1 MENEAL
7 ILDKAT
13 VYTMFGCV
21 KKNIMLV
28 ADTSTQVSSKHREE
42 VLTKL
47 NPVLASPGKEDF
59 PDPGSQL
66 FGDGFE
72 SRLKLALKQ

>member
-21 KKNIMLV
+21 KNIMLV
-28 ADTSTQVSSKHREE
+28 ADTSTQVSSKHGEE

-59 PDPGSQL
+59 PDSGSQL

-72 SRLKLALKQ
+72 SLLKLALKQ

>member
-1 MENEAL
+1 MENEGL
-7 ILDKAT
+7 ILNKAT

-28 ADTSTQVSSKHREE
+28 ADTSTQVSSKHWEE

-47 NPVLASPGKEDF
+47 NPVLASPEKEDF
-59 PDPGSQL
+59 PGSGSQL

>member
-1 MENEAL
+1 MDNEAL
-7 ILDKAT
+7 ILDKGT

-42 VLTKL
+42 VLTKR
-47 NPVLASPGKEDF
+47 NPVFASLGKEDF
-59 PDPGSQL
+59 PDSGSQL
-66 FGDGFE
+66 FADGFE
-72 SRLKLALKQ
+72 FCLKLALKQ

>member
-1 MENEAL
+1 MDNEAL
-7 ILDKAT
+7 ILDKGT

-42 VLTKL
+42 VLTKR
-47 NPVLASPGKEDF
+47 NPVFASLGKEDF
-59 PDPGSQL
+59 PDSGSQL
-66 FGDGFE
+66 FADGFE
-72 SRLKLALKQ
+72 SCLKLALKQ

>member
-47 NPVLASPGKEDF
+47 NPVLASPGKEHF
-59 PDPGSQL
+59 PDSGSQL